1 MTHKPY
7 REGQTVPRRPLFQV
21 VVLTGNERQ
30 AKRAGAIQAL
40 VTAES
45 PQPIGVELIAPAWT
59 PNWGRVLAAFRRS
72 LRHADAAVIG
82 TYIPTELGHA
92 ARAEVRRLHIPYI
105 SSNALSRHGIA
116 AAVLAAVAHTGEGA

>member
-1 MTHKPY
+1 MPRKP
-7 REGQTVPRRPLFQV
+7 VFHV

-45 PQPIGVELIAPAWT
+45 PHPIRVELIAPAWT
-59 PNWGRVLAAFRRS
+59 PNWGRVLAEFRRA
-72 LRHADAAVIG
+72 LRNADAAVIG

-92 ARAEVRRLHIPYI
+92 ARAEVRRLDVPYI
-105 SSNALSRHGIA
+105 SSDALGQHGIA
-116 AAVLAAVAHTGEGA
+116 NAVLAAVAHTGKAA

>member
-1 MTHKPY
+1 M
-7 REGQTVPRRPLFQV
+7 PRKSLFHV

-30 AKRAGAIQAL
+30 AKRSGAIQAL
-40 VTAES
+40 VTAGS
-45 PQPIGVELIAPAWT
+45 LQPIRVELIAPAWT
-59 PNWGRVLAAFRRS
+59 PNWGRVLAEFRRS

-105 SSNALSRHGIA
+105 SSDALGRHGVA
-116 AAVLAAVAHTGEGA
+116 TAVFAAVAHAGVAA